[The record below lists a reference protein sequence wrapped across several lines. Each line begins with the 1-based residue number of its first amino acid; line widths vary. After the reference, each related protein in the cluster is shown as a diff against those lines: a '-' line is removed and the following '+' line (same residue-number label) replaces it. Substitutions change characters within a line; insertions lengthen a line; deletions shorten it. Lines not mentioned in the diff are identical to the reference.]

1 MMTDSKILSA
11 LQTGLHP
18 RLPRQK
24 SDRDAA
30 GAIEARPHVLSV
42 FQGRQPGPDCVS
54 GLQTTSMVS
63 LNAIAR

>member
-1 MMTDSKILSA
+1 MHIQSRASLNNH
-11 LQTGLHP
+11 LHP

-30 GAIEARPHVLSV
+30 GAIEALPHVLSV
-42 FQGRQPGPDCVS
+42 FQGRQPGPDCGS